1 MKYEKH
7 YYEGHNTGLQYYEIP
22 NNLKPLV
29 LLHAQA
35 VDSSSFFN
43 VMPELAHH
51 FHVYAV
57 DCYGHGGSLHEA
69 SKYNIADMGNA
80 VIDFIKNVVKEPA
93 CLLGHSSGGLIA
105 AYTAARGD
113 LCSGLVLD

>member
-7 YYEGHNTGLQYYEIP
+7 YYEGHNTGLQYCEIP

-93 CLLGHSSGGLIA
+93 SGTFLRRTDCSLHSS
-105 AYTAARGD
+105 ARRP
-113 LCSGLVLD
+113 LQRSGA

>member
-22 NNLKPLV
+22 NNLKPFV

-93 CLLGHSSGGLIA
+93 CWDIPPA
-105 AYTAARGD
+105 D
-113 LCSGLVLD
+113 